1 MCMYPCLPPLSIY
14 IYIYIILYIYIY
26 IYIFIIYIA
35 FENGPLCYM
44 PFWP

>member
-1 MCMYPCLPPLSIY
+1 MQIIIYIHIY
-14 IYIYIILYIYIY
+14 IYIYY
-26 IYIFIIYIA
+26 IYIA